1 MTSLQI
7 DDFHQHLQDAGK
19 EKNSL
24 ELLVLARV
32 PYIMLYANEI
42 NIFLHL

>member
-24 ELLVLARV
+24 ELLVFARV
-32 PYIMLYANEI
+32 PYITLHSNEI
-42 NIFLHL
+42 KVFLHL